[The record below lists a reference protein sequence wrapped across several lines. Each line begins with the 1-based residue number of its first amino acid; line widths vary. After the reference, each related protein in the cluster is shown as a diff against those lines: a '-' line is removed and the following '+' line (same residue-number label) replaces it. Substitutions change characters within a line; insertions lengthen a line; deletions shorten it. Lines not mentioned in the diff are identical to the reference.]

1 MLFTVD
7 PFVVAVVG
15 RGRGPLMI
23 SSRDGLYVGSG
34 VGLSRSPGFTV
45 SSDSLP
51 AGRPVPPGC
60 SLYPVNELVGLPV
73 GGLTVKSRARA
84 RKVH

>member
-15 RGRGPLMI
+15 PGRGPLMI

-51 AGRPVPPGC
+51 AGPNRLL
-60 SLYPVNELVGLPV
+60 SLSG
-73 GGLTVKSRARA
+73 
-84 RKVH
+84 